1 MINKSELIKYFLLE
15 ADECVNTLI
24 EAIEEL
30 EKKGYDKEAIEAL
43 FRVTHTLKGSAS
55 IVKFDKIAE
64 LSHKLEDFFE
74 ALLNQELN
82 FDNSLISHIKKI
94 INLIVTLVN
103 EVHETGEEKSNIDQ
117 ALIELIDDILSSK
130 EMPVKQYEP
139 TTFEV
144 LPITN
149 TVRVELGLIE
159 HIFTSLGEV
168 LVQKN
173 TITDRER
180 ELLNIVEEISQS
192 SRRLLKEI
200 ADFSDRYWL
209 AQQDS
214 GQKIT
219 DIFFT
224 DFSDL
229 EFDRYDEY
237 HIFLRKI
244 QEITNDITDGINSLL
259 VFSENLSYNFKS
271 LGREISFLKDS
282 LLEIRMIPIGKLLHR
297 ICEAIKDTA
306 KDIGKHIEIEI
317 KGAEIKIDKPVF
329 ESLYE
334 PILHILRNAIKHGI
348 EFPEER
354 VRKGKQ
360 PIGNIAI
367 NLKKEGN
374 YVVINIKDDGRG
386 IDIEKVKET
395 AIVRGL
401 ISSKDASILPEDE
414 ILSYIFASGFST
426 SDEIDLQSGRGM
438 GLNIV
443 KTTILKLKGTIE
455 VSSELNKETTFTIKI
470 PQSLTVNN
478 LLVFRSSDLD
488 FAIPINYIDE
498 ILTIEDFPQVM
509 EERNINYKNRNIPVK
524 LFSEFS
530 LSLNSKTLE
539 KGYII
544 LLNFSGT
551 RKGLVVDDILGY
563 EEATVNNFGKFLEGL
578 TQYTG
583 YFISGRGIPRY
594 VVDPLKIFEEDIV
607 VTAQYQ
613 PIQEQYLHLGAVLVV
628 DDSISVRKALQNIL
642 EAKKLKVYVAKDGS
656 EALKLME
663 NKNIDLLITDLEM
676 PVMHGYEIISRVR
689 KDARF
694 KDVPIIVLT
703 SRGTKKHEEKALALG
718 ADGFIVKPFDEGTIS
733 QILSK
738 IELETNVY

>member
-30 EKKGYDKEAIEAL
+30 EKNGYDKEAIEAL

-64 LSHKLEDFFE
+64 LSHKLEDLFE

-117 ALIELIDDILSSK
+117 ELIELIDDILSSK

-306 KDIGKHIEIEI
+306 KDIGKNIEIEI

-530 LSLNSKTLE
+530 LSLNSKALE

-676 PVMHGYEIISRVR
+676 PVMHGYELISRVR

-738 IELETNVY
+738 FELETNVY

>member
-30 EKKGYDKEAIEAL
+30 EKNGYDKEAIEAL

-64 LSHKLEDFFE
+64 LSHKLEDLFE

-117 ALIELIDDILSSK
+117 ELIELIDDILSSK

-192 SRRLLKEI
+192 SRMLLKEI

-306 KDIGKHIEIEI
+306 KDIGKNIEIEI

-530 LSLNSKTLE
+530 LSLNSKALE

-676 PVMHGYEIISRVR
+676 PVMHGYELISRVR

-738 IELETNVY
+738 FELETNVY